1 MKIRAANRNLFV
13 GFVFL
18 IGAIVAWM
26 LAARAYR
33 EQIGAVKSG
42 NRVFKVTLE
51 QVNQRRALFPDEP
64 LREWLGVEQ
73 AVAAAKQQTRY
84 RVAFTACLVFG
95 FLSILFLGLYLD
107 ALRSGHTDGSPA
119 GAEPQSTS
127 G

>member
-1 MKIRAANRNLFV
+1 VKIRAANRNLFL
-13 GFVFL
+13 GFVFV

-51 QVNQRRALFPDEP
+51 QVNQRRTLFPDEP
-64 LREWLGVEQ
+64 LPEWLGVEQ
-73 AVAAAKQQTRY
+73 AVAAQRQQARY
-84 RVAFTACLVFG
+84 RVAFTACLGFG

-107 ALRSGHTDGSPA
+107 ALRAGRAARLPA
-119 GAEPQSTS
+119 VPEPLSTS